1 MVLDVGVLV
10 DLCEP
15 ELQGLATASLQ
26 QLSLYPSPGLGGG
39 DDNDKLGA
47 GSDPQ
52 QTAATRGPDQVAH
65 FKLFDSNRRS
75 QPRLDS
81 KLTARL
87 GLLEDHILGLG

>member
-39 DDNDKLGA
+39 DDNDKLGVVPILNRPPPRA
-47 GSDPQ
+47 DQTRSRTSNSSIATATASPGS
-52 QTAATRGPDQVAH
+52 TA
-65 FKLFDSNRRS
+65 S
-75 QPRLDS
+75 
-81 KLTARL
+81 
-87 GLLEDHILGLG
+87 